1 MEATIVPEVQKHY
14 PVLLKEIISII
25 SPQYGGTFIDCT
37 FGQGGYS
44 KKILEFENTK
54 VIALD
59 RDIESETK
67 ANLLKNLQ
75 NQINSIENC
84 SLKDNSQNIVLGDG
98 NINSSI
104 MLIGEAPGIEED
116 KSGST
121 FKGEIGEL
129 LNKMLLAIGI
139 KRQNI
144 YCSYAINFRPP
155 EDRKPTA
162 HEIKRYSVFLKEH
175 ISIINP
181 KIIILMGS
189 SAMEALTGINTK
201 ISSERGKWKEII
213 LKNKTYPVM
222 ISFNPSYLIR
232 FPENKKYSWED
243 LKKIKKKIVELKI
256 VI

>member
-1 MEATIVPEVQKHY
+1 MTKKMINQKGKFDEQLINTIEPNFVFEDKPINRFNIVENSNDYDQTNKVE
-14 PVLLKEIISII
+14 LLEEL
-25 SPQYGGTFIDCT
+25 
-37 FGQGGYS
+37 
-44 KKILEFENTK
+44 KK
-54 VIALD
+54 
-59 RDIESETK
+59 
-67 ANLLKNLQ
+67 
-75 NQINSIENC
+75 QINSIENC
-84 SLKDNSQNIVLGDG
+84 NLKDNSQNLVLGDG
-98 NINSSI
+98 NINSPI

-116 KSGST
+116 KSSTT
-121 FKGEIGEL
+121 FKGEVGEL
-129 LNKMLLAIGI
+129 LNKMMLAIGI
-139 KRQNI
+139 KIQNI

-162 HEIKRYSVFLKEH
+162 QEIKRYSVFLKKH

-189 SAMEALTGINTK
+189 SAMESITGINTK

-222 ISFNPSYLIR
+222 ISYNPSYLIR

-243 LKKIKKKIVELKI
+243 LKKIKQKVNEMKI

>member
-1 MEATIVPEVQKHY
+1 MTKKLINQKGKLDEVLINTIEPNFIFSDKPINRFNIINNSEDALPGNKAD
-14 PVLLKEIISII
+14 LLK
-25 SPQYGGTFIDCT
+25 D
-37 FGQGGYS
+37 
-44 KKILEFENTK
+44 
-54 VIALD
+54 
-59 RDIESETK
+59 
-67 ANLLKNLQ
+67 LQ

-155 EDRKPTA
+155 EDRKPTSL
-162 HEIKRYSVFLKEH
+162 EIKRYSVFLKEH

-189 SAMEALTGINTK
+189 SAMEAVTGINTK
-201 ISSERGKWKEII
+201 ISSERGKWKETI

-243 LKKIKKKIVELKI
+243 LKKIKKKINEMNI
-256 VI
+256 II

>member
-1 MEATIVPEVQKHY
+1 MTKKMINQKGKFDEQLINTTEPNFVFKDKPINRFNIVENSNDYDQTNKVE
-14 PVLLKEIISII
+14 LLEEL
-25 SPQYGGTFIDCT
+25 
-37 FGQGGYS
+37 
-44 KKILEFENTK
+44 KK
-54 VIALD
+54 
-59 RDIESETK
+59 
-67 ANLLKNLQ
+67 
-75 NQINSIENC
+75 QINSIENC
-84 SLKDNSQNIVLGDG
+84 NLKDNSQNLVLGDG
-98 NINSSI
+98 NINSPI

-116 KSGST
+116 KSNTT
-121 FKGEIGEL
+121 FKGVVGEL
-129 LNKMLLAIGI
+129 LNKMMLAIGI
-139 KRQNI
+139 KIQNI

-162 HEIKRYSVFLKEH
+162 QEIKRYSVFLKKH

-189 SAMEALTGINTK
+189 SAMESITGINTK

-222 ISFNPSYLIR
+222 ISYNPSYLIR

-243 LKKIKKKIVELKI
+243 LKKIKQKINEMKI